1 MTKTT
6 TKYKRAKVRSKARR
20 PKRAGANRYWNLA
33 IAGVVIVGVALVVVS
48 SRSYKSEAEV
58 SPKIGEHWHGDL
70 GVNVCGTWLPDAP
83 AFEEQADSPTARA
96 GIHSHGDGLM
106 HAHPYSSSE
115 AGRNATTGRF
125 LEEGGWKLSETS
137 MTMWDGTTHE
147 NGDTCTI
154 GGKKQKAVVQWATG
168 FPGKPWSGEARSG
181 NPGTYKF
188 DDNEIIAVY
197 FLPKGAKLPK
207 PPGAEDS
214 LANITDVDGAN
225 LGTTGATGAGA
236 TSGTTET
243 TGTTGT
249 DPTAGAS
256 GATGATGA
264 TATP

>member
-58 SPKIGEHWHGDL
+58 SPKIGEHWHGYL

-197 FLPKGAKLPK
+197 FLPKGSKLPK

-225 LGTTGATGAGA
+225 LGTTGVPGRTGSSGATGV
-236 TSGTTET
+236 

-249 DPTAGAS
+249 DPTSGAGPTGAS
-256 GATGATGA
+256 GAT
-264 TATP
+264 ATP